1 MKLTFLLFPLQ
12 TCLSAVDLF
21 RRLNIQD
28 GKLNVTSFERACPVI
43 LERLESQECSRDQLG
58 PDSTDLKTKP
68 SATEGISP
76 IYTLTEIVDVQ
87 LLFL

>member
-1 MKLTFLLFPLQ
+1 MLLLFPFQ

-58 PDSTDLKTKP
+58 RNSADLKTKP
-68 SATEGISP
+68 SATEGTNSVF
-76 IYTLTEIVDVQ
+76 YTSINS
-87 LLFL
+87 

>member
-1 MKLTFLLFPLQ
+1 MFLLFPFQ

-43 LERLESQECSRDQLG
+43 LEQLESQECSRDQLG
-58 PDSTDLKTKP
+58 PDSADLKTKP
-68 SATEGISP
+68 SATEGTNCMFYNSIN
-76 IYTLTEIVDVQ
+76 T
-87 LLFL
+87 